1 MDRQGRKCSE
11 RFPGSRSALGSVGE
25 SVVLVPGMPPY
36 RLSTRHIRKSLDA
49 LAAEH
54 PDVRRALA
62 RVGYP
67 AERRRA
73 EGFETLLRIIVG
85 QQVSVAAAAA
95 IHGRLEEALKE
106 DVSAAKLL
114 RVRETTLQ
122 RAGLSR
128 PKVRY
133 ARGLA
138 RAVRSGELDF
148 EAIAAL
154 PDEEAMA
161 RIQAVPGLGP
171 WSAQIYVMF
180 SLGRPDVWPHDDV
193 GALRGLQKIARL
205 VERPTP
211 EEGASRV
218 APMSPHRSAMA
229 LLAWRCAGS
238 TAL

>member
-1 MDRQGRKCSE
+1 
-11 RFPGSRSALGSVGE
+11 
-25 SVVLVPGMPPY
+25 MPPY
-36 RLSTRHIRKSLDA
+36 RLSSRHIRRSLDA
-49 LAAEH
+49 VATEDR
-54 PDVRRALA
+54 DVRRAL
-62 RVGYP
+62 RLVGYP

-85 QQVSVAAAAA
+85 QQVSVAAATA
-95 IHGRLEEALKE
+95 IQSRLGEALKG
-106 DVSAAKLL
+106 DVSAAKVL

-148 EAIAAL
+148 EGIATL

-193 GALRGLQKIARL
+193 GALRGLQKMARL
-205 VERPTP
+205 AERPTP
-211 EEGASRV
+211 EEGAVRV
-218 APMSPHRSAMA
+218 ASMSPHRSAVA